1 MTAGPPRPL
10 GAGRGCRTYLVRPVS
25 LFLISFLI
33 ACIAAPALWANEGGL
48 TEGGLSSVVTVPE
61 EPLQV
66 GLGITVDQV
75 TFVDQKSE
83 NFGAVVTIRMGW
95 KDPLLAFE
103 AGVDTRH
110 AKVMTPAD
118 FVELARSL
126 GTIVPAFVVQNQ
138 QGKRWIQHDLVV
150 IFPDGRAN
158 YFEKS
163 SVTLQAPYFNFT
175 RYPFDTQKFF
185 VEIVSVLPAN
195 IVQLVADNDRSGLGE
210 LLGEEEW
217 ILENA
222 RTLLFTTEG
231 ISGIESSMIALAF
244 EGRRHILYYAIR
256 IFLPMLVLVAVSWAV
271 FFLDEYRKRIEIAG
285 ANLLVFVAFN
295 WAISADLP
303 KLGYLT
309 FLDFILQWMF
319 VVTGAIIVFSVILS
333 RLKASG
339 RGDLARKLDIYA
351 VKWVYPLGYAAIVG
365 FAVSK
370 YLMV

>member
-1 MTAGPPRPL
+1 MGLAGVPGRWRPPD
-10 GAGRGCRTYLVRPVS
+10 
-25 LFLISFLI
+25 
-33 ACIAAPALWANEGGL
+33 CIAMIYFKVLLRLATVFLACFSAAAVSAQGGL
-48 TEGGLSSVVTVPE
+48 TEGGLTSVVTEPD
-61 EPLQV
+61 EPLRV
-66 GLGITVDQV
+66 SLGVTVDQI

-83 NFGAVVTIRMGW
+83 NFGAVLTIRMTW
-95 KDPLLAFE
+95 KDPALAFE
-103 AGVDTRH
+103 AGVDTKH
-110 AKVMTPAD
+110 AKVMSPAE

-138 QGKRWIQHDLVV
+138 QAKRWIQHDVVV
-150 IFPDGRAN
+150 IFPDGETS

-163 SVTLQAPYFNFT
+163 STTLQAPYFNFV

-185 VEIVSVLPAN
+185 VEIVSVLPTN
-195 IVQLVADNDRSGLGE
+195 IVQYVADNERSGLGD

-217 ILENA
+217 ILEND

-231 ISGIESSMIALAF
+231 ITGLESSMIALAF

-256 IFLPMLVLVAVSWAV
+256 IFLPMLVLIAVSWAV

-303 KLGYLT
+303 RLGYLT

-333 RLKASG
+333 RLKATG
-339 RGDLARKLDIYA
+339 RGELARKLDIYA

-370 YLMV
+370 YLLT